1 MNRQPLVDISNVC
14 AYREDLQVFDGLSFS
29 LEPQQRVAILG
40 PNGSG
45 KSSLLKLISREI
57 YPVVRPASYVRLY
70 GSETVNLWDLRRK
83 IGLVSHDLQIDYT
96 PYSTGLEV
104 VLSGFF
110 GAIGAHT
117 HLQPTPEQIAQ
128 AREAIASLGVSEL
141 EGRMYQRMSTGQ
153 QRRFLLARALIHQPE
168 LLIMDEPT
176 AGLDIGAAYQLLE
189 TLRQLCQSKRAL
201 LLATHHVEEIIPE
214 INRVVLIMDGK
225 IVADG
230 PKPEVLTSENLSRLY
245 GLTIQLQHRQ
255 GWYRL
260 SW

>member
-1 MNRQPLVDISNVC
+1 MKRQLIVEITNVS
-14 AYREDLQVFDGLSFS
+14 AYREDLQVFDDLSFC
-29 LEPQQRVAILG
+29 LQPQQRVAILG

-57 YPVVRPASYVRLY
+57 YPVVRPNSYVRLY
-70 GSETVNLWDLRRK
+70 GSETVNLWELRRK
-83 IGLVSHDLQIDYT
+83 IGLVSHDLQTGYT

-104 VLSGFF
+104 VVSGFF

-117 HLQPTPEQIAQ
+117 HLQPSPQQLDE
-128 AREAIASLGVSEL
+128 ARAAIASLGVSEL
-141 EGRMYQRMSTGQ
+141 EERMYQRMSTGQ

-176 AGLDIGAAYQLLE
+176 AGLDIGAAFQLLT
-189 TLRQLCQSKRAL
+189 TLRQLCRAERSL

-214 INRVVLIMDGK
+214 IERVVLISNGK
-225 IVADG
+225 ILADG
-230 PKPEVLTSENLSRLY
+230 PKAEVLNSDNLSRLY
-245 GLTIQLQHRQ
+245 GLELRLQQSR

>member
-1 MNRQPLVDISNVC
+1 MVEISSVS
-14 AYREDLQVFDGLSFS
+14 AFREDLQVFDELSFC
-29 LEPQQRVAILG
+29 LAPQQRVAILG

-57 YPVVRPASYVRLY
+57 YPVVRPNSYVRLY
-70 GSETVNLWDLRRK
+70 GSETVDLWDLRRK
-83 IGLVSHDLQIDYT
+83 IGLVSHDLQVDYT

-117 HLQPTPEQIAQ
+117 HLQPNPQQIAL
-128 AREAIASLGVSEL
+128 AREAIASLGVSKL

-168 LLIMDEPT
+168 LLIMDEPS

-189 TLRQLCQSKRAL
+189 TLRQLCQSERAL

-214 INRVVLIMDGK
+214 IERVVLIMDGK
-225 IVADG
+225 ILADG
-230 PKPEVLTSENLSRLY
+230 PKAEVLTSENLSRLY
-245 GLTIQLQHRQ
+245 GLQLQLQQSR